1 LTRVLIAAPSPALR
15 AGLETLMANHPELEV
30 AGAFADLSGAEAV
43 RADVV
48 LLAAAGFDAL
58 VGAGLEAPVVLL
70 ASGAAPPLTREA
82 FDAGVRAVLG
92 PHASAHEIVASIEA
106 AAAGLAVM
114 DPRELEPLLAISAAA
129 PSPSRNHADTAELPF
144 RQALTAR
151 EREVLRMIA
160 EGDANKEIAWKLA
173 ISDHTVKF
181 HVASI
186 LAKLGAATRT
196 EAVTIGVRRG
206 LVLL

>member
-1 LTRVLIAAPSPALR
+1 MTRVVIAAPSPALR
-15 AGLETLMANHPELEV
+15 AGLEALVGSHPELVV
-30 AGAFADLSGAEAV
+30 AGALADLAGAEAL
-43 RADVV
+43 RADV
-48 LLAAAGFDAL
+48 LLVAAPGFDAL
-58 VGAGLEAPVVLL
+58 PVGGLEAPVVLL
-70 ASGAAPPLTREA
+70 GSGEAPPQLTRDA

-92 PHASAHEIVASIEA
+92 ADASPQEIVASIEA

-114 DPRELEPLLAISAAA
+114 DPRELEPLLAVSVVA
-129 PSPSRNHADTAELPF
+129 PAPSRNHADES
-144 RQALTAR
+144 ALTAR
-151 EREVLRMIA
+151 EREVLGMIA

-186 LAKLGAATRT
+186 LAKLGAASRT
-196 EAVTIGVRRG
+196 EAVTIGLRKG

>member
-1 LTRVLIAAPSPALR
+1 MTRVLIAAPSPTLR
-15 AGLETLMANHPELEV
+15 TGLETLVSHHPELEV

-48 LLAAAGFDAL
+48 LLSAPSLDPLLGS
-58 VGAGLEAPVVLL
+58 GIEAPVVLL
-70 ASGAAPPLTREA
+70 ASRAEPPPLTREA
-82 FDAGVRAVLG
+82 FDAGVRAMLG
-92 PHASAHEIVASIEA
+92 ADASAREIVAAIEA

-114 DPRELEPLLAISAAA
+114 DPRELEPLLTVSAAA
-129 PSPSRNHADTAELPF
+129 PAPSPAGTLS
-144 RQALTAR
+144 AR

-173 ISDHTVKF
+173 ISEHTVKF

-186 LAKLGAATRT
+186 LAKLGAGSRT
-196 EAVTIGVRRG
+196 EAVTIGLRKG

>member
-15 AGLETLMANHPELEV
+15 AGLETLLSHHPELEV

-48 LLAAAGFDAL
+48 LLAAPGFDAL
-58 VGAGLEAPVVLL
+58 VGSGLERPVVLL
-70 ASGAAPPLTREA
+70 ASGAAPPPLTREA

-92 PHASAHEIVASIEA
+92 PDASANEIVASIEA

-129 PSPSRNHADTAELPF
+129 PSPSGNHGEGA
-144 RQALTAR
+144 ALTAR
-151 EREVLRMIA
+151 EREVLGMIA

-173 ISDHTVKF
+173 ISEHTVKF

-186 LAKLGAATRT
+186 LAKLGAGTRT
-196 EAVTIGVRRG
+196 EAVTIGLRKG

>member
-1 LTRVLIAAPSPALR
+1 MTRVLIVAPSPALR
-15 AGLETLMANHPELEV
+15 AGLETLLAQHPELEV
-30 AGAFADLSGAEAV
+30 AGSFSDLGGAEAL

-48 LLAAAGFDAL
+48 LLAASGFGAL
-58 VGAGLEAPVVLL
+58 NGAGIGAPVVLL
-70 ASGAAPPLTREA
+70 ASGSSAPPLTREG

-92 PHASAHEIVASIEA
+92 PDASVQEIVAAIEA

-114 DPRELEPLLAISAAA
+114 DPRELAPLLAVSAV
-129 PSPSRNHADTAELPF
+129 SNHVED
-144 RQALTAR
+144 LTAR
-151 EREVLRMIA
+151 EVEVLRMIA

-173 ISDHTVKF
+173 ISEHTVKF

-186 LAKLGAATRT
+186 LAKLDAGTRT
-196 EAVTIGVRRG
+196 EAVTIGLRKG

>member
-1 LTRVLIAAPSPALR
+1 MLIAAPSPALR
-15 AGLETLMANHPELEV
+15 AGLETLVSHHPELEI
-30 AGAFADLSGAEAV
+30 AGAFADLSGADAV

-48 LLAAAGFDAL
+48 LLAASGFDAL
-58 VGAGLEAPVVLL
+58 AGSGLEAPVVLL
-70 ASGAAPPLTREA
+70 ASGAAAPPLTREA

-92 PHASAHEIVASIEA
+92 PDASAHEIVASIEA

-114 DPRELEPLLAISAAA
+114 DPRELEPLLAVSAAA
-129 PSPSRNHADTAELPF
+129 PAQSPGG
-144 RQALTAR
+144 ALTAR

-173 ISDHTVKF
+173 ISDHTVKY

-186 LAKLGAATRT
+186 LAKLGAGTRT
-196 EAVTIGVRRG
+196 EAVTIGVRKG

>member
-1 LTRVLIAAPSPALR
+1 LTRVLIVAPSPALR
-15 AGLETLMANHPELEV
+15 AGLETLLAQHPELDV
-30 AGAFADLSGAEAV
+30 AGSFADLGGAEAL

-48 LLAAAGFDAL
+48 LLAASGFGAL
-58 VGAGLEAPVVLL
+58 NGVGIGAPVVLL
-70 ASGAAPPLTREA
+70 ASGSSAPPLTREG

-92 PHASAHEIVASIEA
+92 PDASVQEIVAAIEA

-114 DPRELEPLLAISAAA
+114 DPRELAPLLAVSAV
-129 PSPSRNHADTAELPF
+129 SNHVEGGD
-144 RQALTAR
+144 LTAR
-151 EREVLRMIA
+151 EVEVLRMIA

-173 ISDHTVKF
+173 ISEHTVKF

-186 LAKLGAATRT
+186 LAKLDAGTRT
-196 EAVTIGVRRG
+196 EAVTIGLRKG

>member
-1 LTRVLIAAPSPALR
+1 MTRVLIAAPSPALR

-114 DPRELEPLLAISAAA
+114 DPRELEPLLAVSAAA
-129 PSPSRNHADTAELPF
+129 PAPSQGGAR
-144 RQALTAR
+144 TAR